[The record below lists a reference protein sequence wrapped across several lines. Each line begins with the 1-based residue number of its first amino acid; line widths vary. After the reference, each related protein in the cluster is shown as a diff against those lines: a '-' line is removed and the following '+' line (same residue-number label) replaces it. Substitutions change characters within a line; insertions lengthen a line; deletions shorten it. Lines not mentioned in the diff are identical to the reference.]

1 MDSLDQVINTLA
13 EGLKPLVEHIESKPL
28 TTQNHYGDYMT
39 ALSVVAEKFNAPSDK
54 APEMQKKIFL
64 AVGIAFQRA
73 GANKDGVK
81 AALKALGHF

>member
-39 ALSVVAEKFNAPSDK
+39 ALSVVAEKFDAPTNK
-54 APEMQKKIFL
+54 EQTKIFL